1 MCVSLH
7 SQTVRDEIRNDIK
20 GEVMAQAKAEGW
32 AAPSE
37 TPEWTQRIRFEGD
50 LRVRSESRFF
60 SEGNSN
66 EIVGYAAINE
76 GNGYDVNTN
85 STAGFPPLLNTRQ
98 NRKNQLRARARI
110 GLAVDISDATKAGV
124 RLASGSDDSPVS
136 TTQTLGGVLAR
147 RMCGWTR
154 RGCRTSLMTG

>member
-1 MCVSLH
+1 
-7 SQTVRDEIRNDIK
+7 
-20 GEVMAQAKAEGW
+20 
-32 AAPSE
+32 
-37 TPEWTQRIRFEGD
+37 
-50 LRVRSESRFF
+50 VRSESRFF

-147 RMCGWTR
+147 RMCG
-154 RGCRTSLMTG
+154 GPGVAVAQAL